1 MEWKEHIAWIA
12 PYLAT
17 VVAFG
22 AVYYGR
28 RLAYEPAV
36 RRLLIW
42 VFVAGFVIAGIAGLF
57 GALITRRP
65 QSSRDHR
72 LRKRRT
78 IMVVNTERVDIA
90 VTERDVL
97 VGDEV
102 AVAKPDGPLAAA
114 LLAAGIGSFALG
126 LFTTL
131 AEAST
136 AFRERLILDAGVGPL
151 SGKTVW
157 ATVVF
162 IIAWAVLAA
171 RLRNRDGLLARP
183 PPSSWC

>member
-1 MEWKEHIAWIA
+1 
-12 PYLAT
+12 
-17 VVAFG
+17 
-22 AVYYGR
+22 
-28 RLAYEPAV
+28 
-36 RRLLIW
+36 
-42 VFVAGFVIAGIAGLF
+42 
-57 GALITRRP
+57 
-65 QSSRDHR
+65 
-72 LRKRRT
+72 
-78 IMVVNTERVDIA
+78 MVDNAERVDIV

-102 AVAKPDGPLAAA
+102 TVAKPDGPLAAV

-126 LFTTL
+126 LVTTL

-162 IIAWAVLAA
+162 VIAWVVLHVMW
-171 RLRNRDGLLARP
+171 RERDRILRSATMAFVVLTLLGLLGTFPIFFQAFAP
-183 PPSSWC
+183 E